1 MLASVEYKLRSEL
14 QLSLGELGGKNTG
27 DGEADDR
34 IKDISRRILRPSREC
49 DNSIPLYRSYNVEFV
64 RDLSRRPPL
73 TDKRYETWNIFLMA
87 IHATWRREPMHN
99 VRDTCKFCFIKFRT
113 CTHHRVVDLE

>member
-1 MLASVEYKLRSEL
+1 MLAPVEYKLRSEL

-49 DNSIPLYRSYNVEFV
+49 VTILFHLIDTRIMLN
-64 RDLSRRPPL
+64 LSEIVLVALHQQTSDMERG
-73 TDKRYETWNIFLMA
+73 IF
-87 IHATWRREPMHN
+87 
-99 VRDTCKFCFIKFRT
+99 F
-113 CTHHRVVDLE
+113 